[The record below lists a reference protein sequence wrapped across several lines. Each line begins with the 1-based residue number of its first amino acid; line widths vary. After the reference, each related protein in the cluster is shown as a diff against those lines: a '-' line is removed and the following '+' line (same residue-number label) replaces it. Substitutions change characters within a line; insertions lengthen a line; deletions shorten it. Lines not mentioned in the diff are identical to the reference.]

1 MQSMSEQKLP
11 PEQVMASLF
20 RGLSRR
26 AQMALM
32 SKLEIAGGAV
42 YRALAAGETN
52 ALAREKLLK
61 AAEDEER
68 NGGLLRLM
76 TTPKDKCEKCDAP
89 LASTA
94 DGHSC
99 SFQCTFCDPCA
110 ATLEQKCPN
119 CAGQLSPRATTST

>member
-1 MQSMSEQKLP
+1 MSEQKLP

-26 AQMALM
+26 EQMALM

-76 TTPKDKCEKCDAP
+76 TTPKEKCEKCGTA
-89 LASTA
+89 LADTG
-94 DGHSC
+94 DGYAC

-110 ATLEQKCPN
+110 AALDQKCPN
-119 CAGQLSPRATTST
+119 CAGQLSARATAPT

>member
-1 MQSMSEQKLP
+1 MSDKTTS
-11 PEQVMASLF
+11 PELVMASLF

-26 AQMALM
+26 EQMILM

-42 YRALAAGETN
+42 YRALAAGESN

-68 NGGLLRLM
+68 NGGLLKLM
-76 TTPKDKCEKCDAP
+76 TTPKDRCEKCGAE
-89 LASTA
+89 LADTA
-94 DGHSC
+94 AGHAC

-110 ATLEQKCPN
+110 ASMNRVCPN
-119 CAGQLSPRATTST
+119 CSGTLGPRAASA